1 MSVIVARTER
11 TLMEL
16 LEYVLRNATLPGP
29 SSAGVVT
36 RSFVFGTLGPL
47 SFRCARGGRLRVLS
61 FEDEDEVVSID
72 VAPASEPP
80 C

>member
-1 MSVIVARTER
+1 MSVIIVRTER

-36 RSFVFGTLGPL
+36 RSFVFGIFGPL
-47 SFRCARGGRLRVLS
+47 SLRCARGGRLEVLS
-61 FEDEDEVVSID
+61 LEDEDDVVSID
-72 VAPASEPP
+72 VASMSEPP
-80 C
+80 F